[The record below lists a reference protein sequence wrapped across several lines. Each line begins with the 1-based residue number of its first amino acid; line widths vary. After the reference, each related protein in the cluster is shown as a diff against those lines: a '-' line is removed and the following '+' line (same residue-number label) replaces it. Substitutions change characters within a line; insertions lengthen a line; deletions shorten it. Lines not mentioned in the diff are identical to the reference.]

1 MTPPTQQKQSIS
13 PPISSTVAVYNAVC
27 ELHAN
32 EMPATRETVAEITRL
47 PLTTVDDR
55 LKHLNDEEDIQRI
68 LRGHYIPT
76 ARFPVAR
83 PISKTTLADGMVM
96 IEIGETVLHL
106 TPKEAR
112 QLANDLAGERENY
125 VTTASVR
132 NQMVLTA
139 EMASKIE
146 VLSRQIKALE
156 EKQDARQGVL
166 ELGVTA

>member
-1 MTPPTQQKQSIS
+1 MTPNQSIS

-55 LKHLNDEEDIQRI
+55 LKHLTDEKDLQRI
-68 LRGHYIPT
+68 LRGHYIPV
-76 ARFPVAR
+76 AKFPVAR
-83 PISKTTLADGMVM
+83 PITKTTLADGMVVL
-96 IEIGETVLHL
+96 EIGETVLHL

-125 VTTASVR
+125 VTTAAVR
-132 NQMVLTA
+132 NQMLLTA

-146 VLSRQIKALE
+146 VLMRQIKALH
-156 EKQDARQGVL
+156 EKQDPHQGVL
-166 ELGVTA
+166 ELSGTVEA